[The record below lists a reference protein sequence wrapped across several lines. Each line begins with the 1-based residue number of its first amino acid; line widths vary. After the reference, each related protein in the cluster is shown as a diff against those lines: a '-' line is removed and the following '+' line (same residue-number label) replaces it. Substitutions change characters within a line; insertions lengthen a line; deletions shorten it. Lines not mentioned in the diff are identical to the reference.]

1 MGRSMLGF
9 GVLASLAL
17 LLSAC
22 ATRSI
27 SNSGYGGHG
36 NAFYGGELSEYDVLG
51 IDRSGGF
58 SEADIQK
65 AAIQH
70 QPIVMRRGA
79 SVLLIQSGALMA
91 DPDMVSAMEK
101 YFTVSSFSGVPIKD
115 DAANDRT
122 NYDHTGRPPISYS
135 QLFRMAAAKG
145 GYDTV
150 VVYWGMLESA
160 TEGHATKAIS
170 WVPII
175 GGIVPDETQ
184 QMRIRLMMAVID
196 VRTGQWETYS
206 PEPIDNEALSNQH
219 GRAASDQ
226 RQVMALK
233 GRAYK
238 VAADAIALRYIR

>member
-1 MGRSMLGF
+1 MAGL
-9 GVLASLAL
+9 L

-22 ATRSI
+22 TTRSI
-27 SNSGYGGHG
+27 SNSGYGGN
-36 NAFYGGELSEYDVLG
+36 NAFYAGELSEYDVLG
-51 IDRSGGF
+51 IDRGGGF

-70 QPIVMRRGA
+70 QPITMRRGN
-79 SVLLIQSGALMA
+79 SILLIQSGALMA
-91 DPDMVSAMEK
+91 DPAMASAMEK
-101 YFTVSSFSGVPIKD
+101 YFTVSSFSGIPIKN
-115 DAANDRT
+115 DAGPDRA
-122 NYDHTGRPPISYS
+122 GRPAPVPYS

-150 VVYWGMLESA
+150 IVYWGMLESA
-160 TEGHATKAIS
+160 TEGAATKAIS

-184 QMRIRLMMAVID
+184 HMRIRLLMAVID

-206 PEPIDNEALSNQH
+206 PEPIDDEALSNRH

-226 RQVMALK
+226 RQIMELK
-233 GRAYK
+233 TKAYK
-238 VAADAIALRYIR
+238 AAADAIALRYVR